1 MGLLIFSL
9 YNAQLSKIAEIDR
22 IYSSKGKEIYNKYK
36 KVRNEER
43 KLEEEKINNERLDG
57 YEVAIKHIQKDDP
70 QINSED
76 LKKDFT
82 KLAEYETGITGF
94 RKLIAQDFDSSAIT
108 DTDGTLRT
116 VARFL
121 VDEKGN
127 VSNITAEGSNRE
139 FNLLT
144 IITLYKTMN
153 KGKWK
158 PAELNGV
165 PIQSIFAMP
174 LTMQFE

>member
-1 MGLLIFSL
+1 M
-9 YNAQLSKIAEIDR
+9 
-22 IYSSKGKEIYNKYK
+22 
-36 KVRNEER
+36 
-43 KLEEEKINNERLDG
+43 
-57 YEVAIKHIQKDDP
+57 
-70 QINSED
+70 
-76 LKKDFT
+76 
-82 KLAEYETGITGF
+82 
-94 RKLIAQDFDSSAIT
+94 
-108 DTDGTLRT
+108 
-116 VARFL
+116 ARFL

-127 VSNITAEGSNRE
+127 VSNVTAEGSNRE